1 MSRLTAGAPVGNP
14 SAPRKTDGTRDSGGA
29 RRKGQVASL
38 PGRSALESALAER
51 CSCHQGGPWARP
63 SARRPARD
71 PPDTNP
77 THEAWGCEPRG
88 RALLLGPL
96 ARQLSLPG
104 GLSLVSTCVSSDNS
118 SLSIRRPHARAL
130 EGDPLP
136 ATPAEQR
143 PYTPQHPCL
152 IYSP

>member
-71 PPDTNP
+71 PPP
-77 THEAWGCEPRG
+77 TLTPLMKPGAASHVAEPFSWVPSPG
-88 RALLLGPL
+88 SCPFPVVFPL
-96 ARQLSLPG
+96 SAR
-104 GLSLVSTCVSSDNS
+104 VS
-118 SLSIRRPHARAL
+118 
-130 EGDPLP
+130 
-136 ATPAEQR
+136 
-143 PYTPQHPCL
+143 PQTIHL
-152 IYSP
+152 